1 METPLSRV
9 GVVRP
14 CYASSRGSSTVKFVK
29 QSRTGNPC
37 NVAEKSMP
45 FAAMKAN
52 VIGITRLAALVAG
65 ALFSGA
71 ALAQSQAPSTDSGG
85 YPARTIRLVAGTAP
99 GGITDYLARMSAEGL
114 AAQLPG
120 QVVVENKA
128 GATGNLAIEY
138 VAKSPPDGYALLLV
152 AGGNVV
158 ITPFLYR
165 SLPFDPLN
173 DIVPVFNV
181 AGAPQLLV
189 VPGSLAVKDL
199 REFIALAR
207 ANPGKM
213 NYASAGPGSTTHL
226 AADHFARLAG
236 VELVHV
242 PYKGVGPALA
252 DLVAGRVQMLSV
264 GLAPVQAHLKSGALK
279 ALAAAAK
286 ARLAALPEVPTS
298 AEAGL
303 PGYEMTTWFGI
314 FAPKGTSPGIV
325 RLVNSKMQAVI
336 EDSKARQRLL
346 ESGIEPIGGS
356 VEAFAELVR
365 SDARAWERV
374 VRASG
379 VKLD

>member
-1 METPLSRV
+1 MKT
-9 GVVRP
+9 
-14 CYASSRGSSTVKFVK
+14 
-29 QSRTGNPC
+29 NP
-37 NVAEKSMP
+37 
-45 FAAMKAN
+45 
-52 VIGITRLAALVAG
+52 IGAVRLAALLAA

-71 ALAQSQAPSTDSGG
+71 ALAQSQAYPS
-85 YPARTIRLVAGTAP
+85 RTIRLVAGTAP
-99 GGITDYLARMSAEGL
+99 GGITDYLSRMSADGL
-114 AAQLPG
+114 AARLRQ
-120 QVVVENKA
+120 QVVVENKP

-138 VAKSPPDGYALLLV
+138 VAKSPPDGYTLLLV

-189 VPGSLAVKDL
+189 VPRSLEVRDL

-207 ANPGKM
+207 ANPGKL
-213 NYASAGPGSTTHL
+213 NYASAGAGSTTHL

-236 VELVHV
+236 VELVHI
-242 PYKGVGPALA
+242 PYKGVGPALT

-264 GLAPVQAHLKSGALK
+264 GLGPVQVHLKSGALR
-279 ALAAAAK
+279 ALAAASK
-286 ARLAALPEVPTS
+286 ARLAAAPDVPTS

-303 PGYEMTTWFGI
+303 PGWEMTTWFGI
-314 FAPKGTSPGIV
+314 FAPKGTSPEVV
-325 RLVNSKMQAVI
+325 RLLNAKMQAVI
-336 EDSKARQRLL
+336 EDPKARTRMLD
-346 ESGIEPIGGS
+346 SGMEPIGGP
-356 VEAFAELVR
+356 EQAFAERVR
-365 SDARAWERV
+365 SEYRMWEQV